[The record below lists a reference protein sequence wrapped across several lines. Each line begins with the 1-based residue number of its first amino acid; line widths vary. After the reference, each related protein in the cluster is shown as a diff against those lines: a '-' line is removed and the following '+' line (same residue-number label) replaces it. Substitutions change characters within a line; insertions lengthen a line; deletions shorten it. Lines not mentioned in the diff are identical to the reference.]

1 MTNSRLRILAIWML
15 LGSLFAWVVLTSGCI
30 LLQPLE
36 PSDQVI
42 ENITVKETFDLIQ
55 TNKDNPDFVI
65 LDVRTPEEFASGHIE
80 NAINLDFLSETFRE
94 DLDQL
99 DKSKI
104 YLMHCRSGARSVQAL
119 PIMEELGFL
128 EVYHM
133 PDGILGWEAE
143 GFPTVTSL

>member
-1 MTNSRLRILAIWML
+1 MTNSRLRTSAIWML

-30 LLQPLE
+30 LLRPLE

-42 ENITVKETFDLIQ
+42 ENITVKEAFDLIQ
-55 TNKDNPDFVI
+55 ANKDNPDFVI

-80 NAINLDFLSETFRE
+80 NAINLDFLSETFRK

-99 DKSKI
+99 DKSKT

-119 PIMEELGFL
+119 SVMEELSFL

-143 GFPTVTSL
+143 GFPTVPSL

>member
-1 MTNSRLRILAIWML
+1 ML

-42 ENITVKETFDLIQ
+42 ENITAEEAFDLIQ
-55 TNKDNPDFVI
+55 ANKDNPDFVI

-99 DKSKI
+99 DKSKT
-104 YLMHCRSGARSVQAL
+104 YLMHCRSGARSAQAL
-119 PIMEELGFL
+119 SVMEELGFL
-128 EVYHM
+128 EVHHM
-133 PDGILGWEAE
+133 ADGILGWEAE
-143 GFPTVTSL
+143 GFPTVPSL